1 MTHVTTASG
10 HDEALQALLSAF
22 SIELTPGDDK
32 SIDAASRLLPVG
44 TETFIA
50 GLRRVRVE
58 QVVSA
63 AVRLRQAGMTPV
75 PHVAARNFATASE
88 LDSFLGR
95 VSTAADVKRVLVIA
109 GDRER
114 PAGPY
119 YGSLE
124 ILQSGLLEKHGINAV
139 YLSCYPEEH
148 PRIASSKLEQK
159 RAEKLS
165 AALESGLAVGFISQ
179 FCFDPAPI
187 LQMAKRLAAHAIA
200 APYRMGVA
208 GPASRATLLKYAMMC
223 GIGPSIR
230 ALRERSGLAT
240 SMLSGETPEQLLR
253 EVALARA
260 NDPTLRIAGVHFF
273 TFGALANSAE
283 LIRRLTGGR
292 SSTMCAIASATS

>member
-1 MTHVTTASG
+1 MAYVTTASPR
-10 HDEALQALLSAF
+10 DKALPALLSAF

-32 SIDAASRLLPVG
+32 SIDAASRLLPVA
-44 TETFIA
+44 TETFIS

-58 QVVSA
+58 QVVST

-75 PHVAARNFATASE
+75 PHVAARNFASACE

-95 VSTAADVKRVLVIA
+95 LRAEADVKRVLVIA

-119 YGSLE
+119 HDSLA
-124 ILQSGLLEKHGINAV
+124 ILQSGLLEGHGIKTV

-148 PRIASSKLEQK
+148 PRIASSRLEQT

-165 AALESGLAVGFISQ
+165 AALNAGLTVGFISQ
-179 FCFDPAPI
+179 FCFEAAPI
-187 LQMAKRLAAHAIA
+187 LQLARRLTKQGIE

-223 GIGPSIR
+223 GIGPSMR
-230 ALRERSGLAT
+230 ALRDRANLARN
-240 SMLSGETPEQLLR
+240 MLSGETPEELLR
-253 EVALARA
+253 EVALAQA

-283 LIRRLTGGR
+283 LIRRMTGGK
-292 SSTMCAIASATS
+292 AS

>member
-1 MTHVTTASG
+1 MAYVTAASPR
-10 HDEALQALLSAF
+10 DKALPALLSAF

-32 SIDAASRLLPVG
+32 SIDAASRLLPVA
-44 TETFIA
+44 TETFIS

-58 QVVSA
+58 QVVST

-75 PHVAARNFATASE
+75 PHVAARNFARACE
-88 LDSFLGR
+88 LDSFLSR
-95 VSTAADVKRVLVIA
+95 LSAEADVKRVLVIA

-119 YGSLE
+119 HDSLA
-124 ILQSGLLEKHGINAV
+124 ILQSGLLEGHGINTV

-148 PRIASSKLEQK
+148 PRIASSRLEQA

-165 AALESGLAVGFISQ
+165 AALKAGLAVGFISQ
-179 FCFDPAPI
+179 FCFEAAPI
-187 LQMAKRLAAHAIA
+187 LRLARRLTKQGIE

-240 SMLSGETPEQLLR
+240 SMLSGETPEELLR
-253 EVALARA
+253 EVALAQA

-283 LIRRLTGGR
+283 LIRRLTGGK
-292 SSTMCAIASATS
+292 AS